1 MANMSKSYVPGKDA
15 DAIIAR
21 QVAKGNFP
29 SAEAVVRAGVR
40 MLEEYEADLVRLRAK
55 IDAADAA
62 YQHGDFRRPRGA
74 EDMKADLIS
83 RGEQRSRRKT

>member
-1 MANMSKSYVPGKDA
+1 MSKSYSPGDDA

-29 SAEAVVRAGVR
+29 SADAVVRASVR
-40 MLEEYEADLVRLRAK
+40 LLEEYEEDVQRLRAR

-62 YQHGDFRRPRGA
+62 YQRGEFRKSPGA
-74 EDMKADLIS
+74 EAMKADMIA
-83 RGEQRSRRKT
+83 RGEARSRRKS

>member
-1 MANMSKSYVPGKDA
+1 MAAAPVVGPAFGPTWRYNTDMSKTYIPGDDA

-40 MLEEYEADLVRLRAK
+40 MIEEYE
-55 IDAADAA
+55 
-62 YQHGDFRRPRGA
+62 
-74 EDMKADLIS
+74 LIS
-83 RGEQRSRRKT
+83 YGCG

>member
-1 MANMSKSYVPGKDA
+1 MSKSYAPGDDA

-29 SAEAVVRAGVR
+29 SADAVIRAGVR
-40 MLEEYEADLVRLRAK
+40 MLEEYESEIARLRAR

-62 YQHGDFRRPRGA
+62 YQRGDVAKSTGA
-74 EDMKADLIS
+74 DEMKEDIIS
-83 RGEQRSRRKT
+83 RGESRSRQKT